1 MACGSLLVKKTI
13 DRLLLS
19 KHGAFKHLL
28 HLLDGFIVHH
38 SSVELFVLTSFYL
51 GRPEWEA
58 LKEMESN
65 VYLAVRIVGCC

>member
-1 MACGSLLVKKTI
+1 MQ
-13 DRLLLS
+13 
-19 KHGAFKHLL
+19 AFEHLL
-28 HLLDGFIVHH
+28 HLLDRFIVHH